1 MIALLAAVVV
11 AATTAAPAPR
21 AVDPAAL
28 TAANALVQQL
38 DVRGQITTSMARN
51 VELMR
56 SGVALRAM
64 LAQQPGFV
72 PAYRANR
79 AKFDPVL
86 KKAGGIQ
93 AGVAEKVIQQNI
105 NGVVAA
111 AAQAYAR
118 NYSAAE
124 LKALSDFYRTPLGT
138 ALRDRQPRVT
148 AEIGQATGQIMG
160 AKVDAAMQA
169 ASPQISAAL
178 APLNSAPA
186 GAAPP
191 KK

>member
-11 AATTAAPAPR
+11 AATAAAPAPR
-21 AVDPAAL
+21 LDPAAL

-38 DVRGQITTSMARN
+38 DVRGQITTTMARN
-51 VELMR
+51 VEMMR

-64 LAQQPGFV
+64 LAQQPGFI
-72 PAYRANR
+72 PAYKANR

-93 AGVAEKVIQQNI
+93 AGIAEKVIQQNI

-111 AAQAYAR
+111 SAQAYAR

-138 ALRDRQPRVT
+138 ALRDRQPRVS
-148 AEIGQATGQIMG
+148 AEIGQATAQIMG
-160 AKVDAAMQA
+160 TKVDAAMQA